1 MKYRTLPGT
10 DLQLSA
16 VGFGCWA
23 IGERWWGDDVREE
36 DSIGAVRA
44 ALEHGINWFDTAPL
58 YGHGR
63 ADEVLV
69 KALGARRHDVVI
81 ATKVGVR
88 WDNEGMHAQSHL
100 DPEFIIADAEASLR
114 RLKLDV
120 IPLLQ
125 VHWPCE
131 LGTPLEASLDA
142 LRRLQEQGKIRHF
155 GLCNYDAQSF
165 ARALELA
172 PVASLQT
179 PYSMIRREFEQD
191 LRGVVAP
198 PGGAGV
204 NTQRVGVL
212 AYEPLARGL
221 LSGKFKT
228 LPSFPDSDLR
238 ARDHRFQE
246 PAFSRIRPLVR
257 ALELVGQRVDV
268 PPAALA
274 IAWVC
279 TRPGVSVA
287 IAGAKRAEQVAQNVR
302 AVELLTRRRIWQA
315 LSSYVDACRP

>member
-1 MKYRTLPGT
+1 
-10 DLQLSA
+10 
-16 VGFGCWA
+16 
-23 IGERWWGDDVREE
+23 
-36 DSIGAVRA
+36 
-44 ALEHGINWFDTAPL
+44 DTAPL

-69 KALGARRHDVVI
+69 KALGAKRHDVVI

-100 DPEFIIADAEASLR
+100 DPEWIVTDTEASLR
-114 RLKLDV
+114 RLRLDV

-131 LGTPLEASLDA
+131 RDTPLEASLEA
-142 LRRLQEQGKIRHF
+142 LTRLQEQGKIRYF
-155 GLCNYDAQSF
+155 GLCNYDAQSL

-179 PYSMIRREFEQD
+179 PYSMIRREFENG
-191 LRGVVAP
+191 LRDVVAP
-198 PGGAGV
+198 RGADGPAA
-204 NTQRVGVL
+204 QRVGVL

-221 LSGKFKT
+221 LSGKFRA
-228 LPSFPDSDLR
+228 PPRFPDTDLR

-287 IAGAKRAEQVAQNVR
+287 IAGAKRPAQVEQNVR
-302 AVELLTRRRIWQA
+302 AVELLSRHRLWEA
-315 LSSYVDACRP
+315 LAPHVDACRP